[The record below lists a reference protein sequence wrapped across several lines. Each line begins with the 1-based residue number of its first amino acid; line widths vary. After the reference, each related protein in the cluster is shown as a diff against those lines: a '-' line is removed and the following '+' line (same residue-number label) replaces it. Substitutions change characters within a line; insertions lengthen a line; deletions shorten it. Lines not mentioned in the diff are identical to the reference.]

1 MNRRT
6 VLLGIGLAL
15 GGLVGPAGVVR
26 SGPPK
31 EETVT
36 LEISGI
42 T

>member
-1 MNRRT
+1 MSRGT
-6 VLLGIGLAL
+6 VLLGVGLTLA
-15 GGLVGPAGVVR
+15 GLLGPAGVVR
-26 SGPPK
+26 SDPPN